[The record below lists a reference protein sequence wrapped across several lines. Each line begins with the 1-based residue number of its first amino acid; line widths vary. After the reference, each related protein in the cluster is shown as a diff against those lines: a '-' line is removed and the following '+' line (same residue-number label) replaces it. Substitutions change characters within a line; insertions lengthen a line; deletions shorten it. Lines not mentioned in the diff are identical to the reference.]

1 MSNQASIREEELKN
15 RVAMLHFGKYDCTRI
30 VGNFTS
36 GDSPAHAA
44 PIDRN
49 NFTYIYRRVVVV
61 SSIAVFLGT
70 VASAAS
76 IRPVLPPVQHLDTEV
91 VTNVAIS
98 AAAQGSREYA
108 FELLFP
114 GTESNNVEIAFGAD
128 ADGDGALSVD
138 EIGLSAGW
146 DCGEWFVINAATGER
161 VAASAAE
168 GTHSLVGT
176 IRLRTGG
183 RVREISF
190 GDGSATLLPAI
201 QSAARSWAFP
211 AAWNMVRLVGRGEN
225 VRSGEQF
232 HVSATS
238 HGLMFRLH

>member
-1 MSNQASIREEELKN
+1 MSQSDAL
-15 RVAMLHFGKYDCTRI
+15 VLFVMFGD
-30 VGNFTS
+30 
-36 GDSPAHAA
+36 D
-44 PIDRN
+44 
-49 NFTYIYRRVVVV
+49 
-61 SSIAVFLGT
+61 
-70 VASAAS
+70 
-76 IRPVLPPVQHLDTEV
+76 VLFSYSLPL
-91 VTNVAIS
+91 AIS
-98 AAAQGSREYA
+98 SVRSMYRWLNIRNAAGGAGGEASSLGVPWNRPDAECDGRHFVFVHGYNVNPAAAQGSREYA
-108 FELLFP
+108 FELSFP
-114 GTESNNVEIAFGAD
+114 GTASNNVEIAFGVD

-138 EIGLSAGW
+138 EIGVSAGW

-201 QSAARSWAFP
+201 QSAARSWAFL

>member
-1 MSNQASIREEELKN
+1 MKN
-15 RVAMLHFGKYDCTRI
+15 ILTF
-30 VGNFTS
+30 
-36 GDSPAHAA
+36 
-44 PIDRN
+44 
-49 NFTYIYRRVVVV
+49 
-61 SSIAVFLGT
+61 SIAVVATT
-70 VASAAS
+70 VAAAAD

-108 FELLFP
+108 FELSFS
-114 GTESNNVEIAFGAD
+114 GTASNNVEIAFGAD
-128 ADGDGALSVD
+128 ADGDGALSSD
-138 EIGLSAGW
+138 EIGLSVGW
-146 DCGEWFVINAATGER
+146 DCGEWFVMNAVTDER
-161 VAASAAE
+161 VSAEAAD
-168 GTHSLVGT
+168 GVHSLVGM
-176 IRLRTGG
+176 IRLRTNG

-190 GDGSATLLPAI
+190 GDGPATLLPAI

-232 HVSATS
+232 HVTATS

>member
-1 MSNQASIREEELKN
+1 MKN
-15 RVAMLHFGKYDCTRI
+15 ILTF
-30 VGNFTS
+30 
-36 GDSPAHAA
+36 
-44 PIDRN
+44 
-49 NFTYIYRRVVVV
+49 
-61 SSIAVFLGT
+61 SIAVVATT
-70 VASAAS
+70 VAAAAD

-108 FELLFP
+108 FELSFS
-114 GTESNNVEIAFGAD
+114 GTASNNVEIAFGAD
-128 ADGDGALSVD
+128 ANGDGALSSD

-146 DCGEWFVINAATGER
+146 DCGEWFVMNAGTDER
-161 VAASAAE
+161 VSVEAAD
-168 GTHSLVGT
+168 GVHSLVGM
-176 IRLRTGG
+176 IRLRTNG

-190 GDGSATLLPAI
+190 GDGPATLLPAI

-232 HVSATS
+232 HVTATS